1 MNRLLG
7 QEDLGTGC
15 YDKEIYV
22 EVARTRRSMYR
33 LLGQEDLS
41 TGCQDKELGVLV
53 EFYYPK
59 KLEKCPDQI
68 IEITGQDIKLKEDTL
83 RTYI

>member
-1 MNRLLG
+1 MYRLLE
-7 QEDLGTGC
+7 QEDLCKGC
-15 YDKEIYV
+15 QGKKFY
-22 EVARTRRSMYR
+22 MYR
-33 LLGQEDLS
+33 LLGHEDLS